1 VVVLAPPPSPGFH
14 VGRCIERRDSGLL
27 SFGGPPDCAFSLA
40 GARERGRA
48 VAAFLNAIAVRAD
61 VAVIDPTPALCN
73 AATNHCPTE
82 IDGRIIYRDAGHL
95 SYEGSVVLAQRMHL
109 DSEVRRLAR

>member
-1 VVVLAPPPSPGFH
+1 M
-14 VGRCIERRDSGLL
+14 
-27 SFGGPPDCAFSLA
+27 
-40 GARERGRA
+40 
-48 VAAFLNAIAVRAD
+48 AAFLNAIAVRAD